1 MAINGHVQTD
11 TAFGYV
17 KLEWET
23 TSQNIENNYSILAY
37 TLSIYRASNISATG
51 GKSYSIAFNGSTI
64 ASGSTTIGGSGTKT
78 IKTGNLMM
86 YHNADGKKTFD
97 FSFAQQI
104 DVMFNGTMIG
114 TVTGSGSGTLD
125 AIPRA
130 TNPTLSAS
138 SVNMGV
144 AIAITLPRASSSFT
158 HDLSYVFGNASGTI
172 STNAET
178 SATWIPP
185 VSLAEQI
192 PNSNSGT
199 AKIICKTYS
208 GSKLIGTKSVPVI
221 LKVPTSVIPIINGV
235 TMTEAVTSPTIAAT
249 FGSFVQNQSKIK
261 IVTSASGVHGS
272 TITGCVVTL
281 LDASSVGNPLLA
293 TYHGTNVTT
302 DILTWNT
309 TKIRITVKVKDSRG
323 RVASAFYERPVL
335 KYTPPVIYAFSAYRS
350 DSAGNPKD
358 DSTML
363 KITLN
368 FSIEALNNL
377 NGKNYEIVYKP
388 VGANSWAGTV
398 VVGNVY
404 SRNESFYTSS
414 VTFDANTSY
423 VLGLSVTDTFESSH
437 STFTVPS
444 AFTLIDCRSTG
455 KGIAFGK
462 ASEKDAM
469 EVAMDVYFTG
479 NVYGLPSSGGGGG
492 DYSAETYSLTAQDV
506 ITSGTS
512 NVVKKSGWCMVR
524 GGVTVSNAVSS
535 WITILDATQ
544 APPPQHGY
552 SIYLTVP
559 YWSTTYTRPLRV
571 CLMADGGVRIRYG
584 GTGEFQF
591 QFMYPIE

>member
-1 MAINGHVQTD
+1 MAINGYIQTD

-23 TSQNIENNYSILAY
+23 ASQNVENNYSILTY
-37 TLSIYRASNISATG
+37 TLSIYRSNNIPTTAA
-51 GKSYSIAFNGSTI
+51 KSYSIVFNGSTV

-78 IKTGNLMM
+78 IKTGNLLM
-86 YHNADGKKTFD
+86 YHNADGTKTFD

-104 DVMFNGTMIG
+104 DVMFNGSLVG

-138 SVNMGV
+138 SVDMGGN
-144 AIAITLPRASSSFT
+144 IAITLSRASSEFT
-158 HDLSYVFGNASGTI
+158 HSVSYVFGNASGTI
-172 STNAET
+172 STDAET

-199 AKIICKTYS
+199 ATIVCKTYN
-208 GSKLIGTKSVPVI
+208 GSKLVGTKSVPVV
-221 LKVPTSVIPIINGV
+221 LKVPTSVIPTINSV
-235 TMTEAVTSPTIAAT
+235 TMNEAVTSPTIAAT

-261 IVTSASGVHGS
+261 VVTSASGVYGS

-293 TYHGTNVTT
+293 TYYGTNVTT

-309 TKIRITVKVKDSRG
+309 TKIRVVVKVKDSRG
-323 RVASAFYERPVL
+323 RIASAFYERPVL
-335 KYTPPVIYAFSAYRS
+335 KYTPPVISAFSAYRS
-350 DSAGNPKD
+350 DSSGNPND
-358 DSTML
+358 SSTML
-363 KITLN
+363 KITLS
-368 FSIEALNNL
+368 FSIDALGSRNS
-377 NGKNYEIVYKP
+377 KNYEIVYKQK
-388 VGANSWAGTV
+388 GASSWAGTV
-398 VVGNVY
+398 IVGSVY

-423 VLGLSVTDTFESSH
+423 ELGLFVTDTFESSH
-437 STFTVPS
+437 SIVTVPTS
-444 AFTLIDCRSTG
+444 FTLVDCRSTG

-479 NVYGLPSSGGGGG
+479 NVYGLPSTGESPSEEHKTYTSFSGG
-492 DYSAETYSLTAQDV
+492 V
-506 ITSGTS
+506 ISSG
-512 NVVKKSGWCMVR
+512 KI
-524 GGVTVSNAVSS
+524 TVSKKNGVCYVSGVVTLTNRISS
-535 WITILDATQ
+535 WTTVLTSSQIPA
-544 APPPQHGY
+544 PQHGDM
-552 SIYLTVP
+552 VP
-559 YWSTTYTRPLRV
+559 FAVPRWDSSYVQPMRGKIL
-571 CLMADGGVRIRYG
+571 ANGGLQLVYG
-584 GTGEFQF
+584 SGKEYVFNLA
-591 QFMYPIE
+591 YPIE